1 MFSKEDL
8 KLIREWILLERKDAE
23 EYIRLLEIV
32 KVQDTLER
40 MFPGEDMEQAKSR
53 IQSRERQKIADINR
67 IVSII
72 DNEIN

>member
-8 KLIREWILLERKDAE
+8 KLIKEWILLERKDAE

-40 MFPGEDMEQAKSR
+40 MFPGEDMEQAKTR
-53 IQSRERQKIADINR
+53 IQGRERQKIADIDR

>member
-8 KLIREWILLERKDAE
+8 KLIKEWILLERKDAE
-23 EYIRLLEIV
+23 DYIRLLEIV

-40 MFPGEDMEQAKSR
+40 MFPGEDMEQAKTR
-53 IQSRERQKIADINR
+53 IQSREQQKITDIDR

-72 DNEIN
+72 DNELN

>member
-1 MFSKEDL
+1 MFSTEDL

-53 IQSRERQKIADINR
+53 IQNRERQKIADINR